1 MKWFV
6 CLIEQI
12 LCNTTW
18 LLTKLRGRP
27 FEETLAD
34 FELVHMKDSDIRL
47 IEGILRAA
55 RFCPLNPAMFQLELL
70 SRFSR
75 DPGANS
81 TIITGMVETA
91 WTAAILSDDRL
102 LLPLYPCVSP
112 TALGVRRAR
121 VGPTHILAVTAEE
134 NGQALGVVWGSGYG
148 LSVWQGNRDTCSL
161 EPLQH
166 LSYEVS

>member
-1 MKWFV
+1 VTK
-6 CLIEQI
+6 QI

-34 FELVHMKDSDIRL
+34 FELVQMKDSDIRL
-47 IEGILRAA
+47 VEGILRAA

-75 DPGANS
+75 DAEANS
-81 TIITGMVETA
+81 PTITGMVETA

-112 TALGVRRAR
+112 TALGVRRVR
-121 VGPTHILAVTAEE
+121 VGPTHILAVATQED
-134 NGQALGVVWGSGYG
+134 GQASAVVWGSRYG
-148 LSVWQGNRDTCSL
+148 LSVWKGNKDTCSL
-161 EPLQH
+161 EPLDH
-166 LSYEVS
+166 LTSEVS